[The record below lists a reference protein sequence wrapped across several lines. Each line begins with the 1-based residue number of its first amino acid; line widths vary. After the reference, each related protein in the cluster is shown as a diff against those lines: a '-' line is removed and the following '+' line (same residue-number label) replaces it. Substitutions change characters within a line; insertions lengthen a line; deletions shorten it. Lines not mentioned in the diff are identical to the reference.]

1 MPRRASARGMPTAQ
15 PIIIGSLDFFSG
27 SVGAGALVD
36 AGDVGVMT
44 CVRTTVTIPAEP
56 EERLV

>member
-1 MPRRASARGMPTAQ
+1 MPTAQ
-15 PIIIGSLDFFSG
+15 PIIMGSLDFFSG

-56 EERLV
+56 EERLVWS